1 MSRFTTFIDDIPT
14 LCFVCQWKFPRM
26 WGEDLSLTTQSGSSG
41 TTSQNDRACR
51 VRGVGRGVTAAAR
64 ASFSPRAP
72 SPFRRRSPRGVHA
85 RDFSPAKYARI
96 IPLGLSRVSLLTSQ
110 DRNRRRRE
118 RRRRWPGSVEAR
130 RRRPATG
137 AAAQERQVGILCPGG
152 PCGWAVTGAIFGSSA
167 ILHQSRPIQ
176 AGPAVEDRYSASA
189 ARDPVTRPVDPVVHC
204 GGHA

>member
-1 MSRFTTFIDDIPT
+1 MSRFTTFIDTVPCA
-14 LCFVCQWKFPRM
+14 LCEWKFPCI
-26 WGEDLSLTTQSGSSG
+26 WGIVLSLTTQSGSSG

-72 SPFRRRSPRGVHA
+72 SPFRRRSSGGVHA
-85 RDFSPAKYARI
+85 CEFSPAKYARI
-96 IPLGLSRVSLLTSQ
+96 IPLGLSRVSLLTNQ
-110 DRNRRRRE
+110 HHKRRRRE
-118 RRRRWPGSVEAR
+118 RRRRWPRTDEAR
-130 RRRPATG
+130 RRRTATG

-176 AGPAVEDRYSASA
+176 AGPAVGDRYSASA
-189 ARDPVTRPVDPVVHC
+189 ARDPVTRPVDPVVHS